1 MGPLSMYLISATITP
16 NKIIAAVV
24 VVVVVVAAFFFWRR
38 SRAA

>member
-1 MGPLSMYLISATITP
+1 MGPLSMYLITATITP

-24 VVVVVVAAFFFWRR
+24 LLVVILAAVFFWRR